1 MWEAR
6 WITIDRNTLLRY
18 NVGMAKQ
25 MIMGNQAIALG
36 ALKAGVNLVAGY
48 PGTPSSEI
56 IEFISKYKEKT
67 GTYVEWSVNEKAA
80 AEVAAGASY
89 AGSRTMVTMKQVGLN
104 VASDPVMC
112 LSYVGIKGGM
122 VIVVADDPGPI
133 SSQTEQDTRK
143 FAQFSKLPC
152 LDPSTPGEAYEMVQE
167 AFELSEK
174 YNTPVLLRP
183 TTRVDHAYESLEVP
197 ELGPCRK
204 SGEFE
209 KDSKRWVIFPRASF
223 LNHQRI
229 FERNEKVL
237 PKAFSESKWN
247 VVVEPAAVVEPVET
261 TQEGESLPLART
273 ALLATPSPRGSA
285 PKTPEGLCKGGFDK
299 LNHRGGLAFAAGG
312 ISYCYLMEALSLL
325 NIKDIPVLKIG
336 TPYPFPEPLAIN
348 FMQSCDRI
356 ICFEELDPVIEES
369 LLLVAGR
376 NHLECSISG
385 KLDCTVPPAGELSV
399 EIIKDVLYKEIL
411 KQVQDDEDVVVE
423 PVETTLKKEP
433 SLAVVSTSSTTA
445 DSPALPVRPPV
456 LCAGCPHRGAF
467 YAVKQAMKGKKTVY
481 CGDIGCYTLGNAQ
494 PLDMTD
500 TCLCM
505 GADITMA
512 QGFYHNEPDRYCFSF
527 IGDSTFF
534 ASGITGVVN
543 AVYNQAKQTICV
555 LDNSTTAMTGHQPHP
570 GTGVTMM
577 GQIVEKISIEKIL
590 TAIGVSPVITVDPFD
605 QKAAVEAVKTA
616 SESKGV
622 SAIIFKAPCI
632 SIAAK
637 VGCKLPGPRT
647 VDAEKCIG
655 CRKCI
660 NELGCPALRV
670 SLTEN
675 EKGKKLV
682 EIDKSLCTGC
692 GLCSQV
698 CPTKAIG

>member
-1 MWEAR
+1 
-6 WITIDRNTLLRY
+6 
-18 NVGMAKQ
+18 MAKQ

-56 IEFISKYKEKT
+56 IEFISKYKDKT

-89 AGSRTMVTMKQVGLN
+89 AGSRTMITMKQVGLN
-104 VASDPVMC
+104 GASDPVMC
-112 LSYVGIKGGM
+112 LSYVGVKGGM

-133 SSQTEQDTRK
+133 SSQTEQDTRNY
-143 FAQFSKLPC
+143 AQYSKLPC
-152 LDPSTPGEAYEMVQE
+152 FDPSTPGEAYEMVQE

-183 TTRVDHAYESLEVP
+183 TTRVDHAYESMEFP
-197 ELGPCRK
+197 ELGPCRTP
-204 SGEFE
+204 GTFE
-209 KDSKRWVIFPRASF
+209 KDSARWVIFPKASF
-223 LNHQRI
+223 NNHKRI

-237 PKAFSESKWN
+237 PQEFSNSKWN
-247 VVVEPAAVVEPVET
+247 FAVADNSAVPEPVEG
-261 TQEGESLPLART
+261 QGGESYASLPSFVSDSKEAENKTSLPL
-273 ALLATPSPRGSA
+273 S
-285 PKTPEGLCKGGFDK
+285 EI
-299 LNHRGGLAFAAGG
+299 AFAAGG

-325 NIKDIPVLKIG
+325 GIKDAPVLKIG
-336 TPYPFPEPLAIN
+336 TPYPFPKQLAEK
-348 FMQSCDRI
+348 FLQEHDHI
-356 ICFEELDPVIEES
+356 IVFEELDPVIEEN
-369 LLLVAGR
+369 LIRVAGSA
-376 NHLECSISG
+376 NIKAAIKG
-385 KLDCTVPPAGELSV
+385 KLDGTVPVAGELSV
-399 EIIKDVLYKEIL
+399 EIIKSIL
-411 KQVQDDEDVVVE
+411 KGSQSGVPEVLEGPASE
-423 PVETTLKKEP
+423 PAP
-433 SLAVVSTSSTTA
+433 S
-445 DSPALPVRPPV
+445 LPVRPPV

-467 YAVKQAMKGKKTVY
+467 YAVKQAMKGKKTAY

-512 QGFYHNEPDRYCFSF
+512 QGFYHNEKDRYCFSF
-527 IGDSTFF
+527 IGDPTFF

-543 AVYNQAKQTICV
+543 GVYNQAKQTICI

-570 GTGVTMM
+570 GTGMTMM
-577 GQIVEKISIEKIL
+577 GQVVDKISIEKIL
-590 TAIGVSPVITVDPFD
+590 QAIGVSPVITVNPFD
-605 QKAAVEAVKTA
+605 QKAAVEAVKTT
-616 SESKGV
+616 SEAPGV

-632 SIAAK
+632 AIAQK
-637 VGCKLPGPRT
+637 VGWEKPHALT
-647 VDAEKCIG
+647 VDTTKCIG

-660 NELGCPALRV
+660 NELGCPALSV
-670 SLTEN
+670 SMQSN
-675 EKGKKLV
+675 DKGKRLV

-698 CPTKAIG
+698 CPVQAIQ